1 VKVRRDLG
9 GEELARRLAVFGY
22 KVVRR
27 SGSHIRLTSTRMST
41 EHHVTIPAHRVL
53 KVGTLASVLKD
64 VAGYLQI
71 ERKALDREIFGTG
84 T

>member
-1 VKVRRDLG
+1 MKLRRDLG

-27 SGSHIRLTSTRMST
+27 SGSHIRLTSMRMGT
-41 EHHVTIPAHRVL
+41 EHHVTIPAHRIP

-64 VAGYLQI
+64 VAVYLQI
-71 ERKALDREIFGTG
+71 DREALDREIFGTG